1 MVHGRS
7 RVWDRGDGFVGHDS
21 QYDRLQYAETGTCG
35 ATSAHSGGEYD
46 KIDYLETECR
56 LFPPVTKFLDLF
68 LCAGYFFNAL
78 Y

>member
-1 MVHGRS
+1 MGYIHIHINNDVDDDGMD
-7 RVWDRGDGFVGHDS
+7 DRF
-21 QYDRLQYAETGTCG
+21 QLT
-35 ATSAHSGGEYD
+35 
-46 KIDYLETECR
+46 YLETECR

>member
-1 MVHGRS
+1 MSYCIVVLG
-7 RVWDRGDGFVGHDS
+7 
-21 QYDRLQYAETGTCG
+21 ETGKGYVTG
-35 ATSAHSGGEYD
+35 KHGNWVRH
-46 KIDYLETECR
+46 LETECR

>member
-1 MVHGRS
+1 MGTEVTNRCYVTICFFVFILYLTISLTGKVLPIVH
-7 RVWDRGDGFVGHDS
+7 
-21 QYDRLQYAETGTCG
+21 YYYYYC
-35 ATSAHSGGEYD
+35 D
-46 KIDYLETECR
+46 KCIDINYLETECR